1 MTNKNVI
8 VALVKD
14 KADFLI
20 IQNEKWYRI
29 PTKTKITPPNV
40 RNKTAE
46 YIAFY
51 QGQKFTKGVCQIK
64 YYAKIL
70 EVTVVL
76 RKVLF
81 PQEVENS
88 KSEEEYYKI
97 RFDELEE
104 LKQPIISLRHRFLI
118 FMATTIEKLSTA
130 TEINGLFDG
139 SYLEDKLWAALVAEK
154 LFPEREYHVKTD
166 GKDWI
171 FDFAFFC
178 KTGNIDVECDGDA
191 YHTEYEDVISDKK
204 RNNEVSA
211 VANWRVL
218 RFSTRHIEKEM
229 ENTILTIKRQIDK
242 LGGLQN
248 PSKPDEYN
256 YVSKKNDQLNL
267 F

>member
-1 MTNKNVI
+1 MINKNVI

-29 PTKTKITPPNV
+29 PTKTKVTPPNV

-51 QGQKFTKGVCQIK
+51 QGQKFTKGISQIK
-64 YYAKIL
+64 YYAEIL
-70 EVTVVL
+70 EITVVL
-76 RKVLF
+76 RKDLF
-81 PQEVENS
+81 PQETENS
-88 KSEEEYYKI
+88 KSKEEYYKI
-97 RFDELEE
+97 RFGKLEE
-104 LKQPIISLRHRFLI
+104 LKQPIISLRHRFMI
-118 FMATTIEKLSTA
+118 FMATTFDNLLSA
-130 TEINGLFDG
+130 TEINGLFKG
-139 SYLEDKLWAALVAEK
+139 SYLEDKLWEALIAEK
-154 LFPEREYHVKTD
+154 LFSEREYHIKTD

-191 YHTEYEDVISDKK
+191 YHTKYDDVMYDKK

-218 RFSTRHIEKEM
+218 RFSTKQIEQEL
-229 ENTILTIKRQIDK
+229 ENTILTIKRQIDN

-248 PSKPDEYN
+248 AAKLDEYN
-256 YVSKKNDQLNL
+256 YVFNKNDQLNL

>member
-1 MTNKNVI
+1 M
-8 VALVKD
+8 
-14 KADFLI
+14 I

-29 PTKTKITPPNV
+29 PTKTKITPANI

-51 QGQKFTKGVCQIK
+51 QGQKFTKGISQIK

-70 EVTVVL
+70 DITVVL
-76 RKVLF
+76 RKDLF
-81 PQEVENS
+81 PQETENS

-104 LKQPIISLRHRFLI
+104 LKYPIVSLKHRFMI
-118 FMATTIEKLSTA
+118 FMATTFSNLLCA
-130 TEINGLFDG
+130 TEINELFNG
-139 SYLEDKLWAALVAEK
+139 SYLEDKLWEALVAEK
-154 LFPEREYHVKTD
+154 LLPEREYHIKTGD
-166 GKDWI
+166 KNWI

-178 KTGNIDVECDGDA
+178 KTGNLDIECDGDA
-191 YHTEYEDVISDKK
+191 YHTQYEDVMYDKK

-218 RFSTRHIEKEM
+218 RFSTKNIEQEL
-229 ENTILTIKRQIDK
+229 EHTILTIKRQIDN

-248 PSKPDEYN
+248 SKNPEEYN
-256 YVSKKNDQLNL
+256 YVSNKNDQINL